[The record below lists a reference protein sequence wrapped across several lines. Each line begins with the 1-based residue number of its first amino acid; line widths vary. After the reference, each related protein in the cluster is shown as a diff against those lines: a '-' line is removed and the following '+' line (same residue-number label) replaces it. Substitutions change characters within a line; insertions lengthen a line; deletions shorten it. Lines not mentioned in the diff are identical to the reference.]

1 MQKFAVIGLGLLLLG
16 LSPKS
21 DLSTSSNQFEYA
33 KLKEITFNSFEN
45 CYFKNSNSATACLQS
60 TLNQLE
66 TIESNLKLSKSLKF
80 ETIAE
85 LKSFYFSTSNNLESE
100 KSLDLINS
108 VIFKK
113 LTPV

>member
-1 MQKFAVIGLGLLLLG
+1 MHKFAVIGLGLLLLG

-21 DLSTSSNQFEYA
+21 SVSTQTKFEYS
-33 KLKEITFNSFEN
+33 KLKEITFSSFEN
-45 CYFKNSNSATACLQS
+45 CYFKNSNSASICLQS
-60 TLNQLE
+60 TLHQLE
-66 TIESNLKLSKSLKF
+66 TIENNLKLSKSLKF

-85 LKSFYFSTSNNLESE
+85 LKSFYFSASNNLESE

-108 VIFKK
+108 VISKK